1 MAALDAAAMG
11 GLKADQ
17 MAALDA
23 AAMGGLGADQL
34 GGLAPTAMGGFDQTK
49 INALDVAAIAG
60 FKSDQMAA
68 LPPTAMRGFGL
79 DQMKGLAPTAM
90 AGLGADQMGAID
102 PLAIAGLDINQM
114 KALDPTAMGG
124 LGADQMA
131 ALDATAMG
139 GLGKDQMAALDPLAM
154 AGMKGDQMAALDPLA
169 MAGLAQDQMAALD
182 PLAMAGM
189 KVDQMAALDPLAMK
203 GFAQDQ
209 MAALD
214 ANAVAGL
221 KQDQVANL
229 TKDAVGGLGADAF
242 AQLPDDALKGLS
254 KDNLGGL
261 DTGVVNTFD
270 DATIAKLDPASVKSL
285 AGDDFSKLMTNVD
298 PTKVTAAA
306 VADLLPTGW
315 DLDATTGKLT
325 PPPGAKLQLKAID
338 KVASTNINDTDLP
351 PLPDLSKDLA
361 LGGGADTGGGGV
373 LAGLDSALDAA
384 VGAGAF
390 KFEQRTDGILNL
402 KTPGAADGDA
412 PAAAF
417 IPDTSKMTQAPA
429 GTPAGVSQ
437 LASGAF
443 VVTTPDGMSIP
454 LNPALANPDAVKD
467 LLPADSK
474 ITIGASGAASISD
487 LGDGD
492 STPITG
498 IPTPILVESDKAA
511 GTYRS
516 GTGPDAKIEI
526 VDASGKAQVLTP
538 AFKGKEELETA
549 LDGFGA
555 TNVQAKTDGSIDL
568 SFGGADITLK
578 PYFQVEKDKLKPD
591 GSKFPNG
598 VSIVGDKFY
607 MTTKDGTQELAAVTK
622 PAAATAAAT
631 GT

>member
-1 MAALDAAAMG
+1 
-11 GLKADQ
+11 
-17 MAALDA
+17 
-23 AAMGGLGADQL
+23 
-34 GGLAPTAMGGFDQTK
+34 
-49 INALDVAAIAG
+49 
-60 FKSDQMAA
+60 
-68 LPPTAMRGFGL
+68 
-79 DQMKGLAPTAM
+79 M

-131 ALDATAMG
+131 ALDAAAMG

-154 AGMKGDQMAALDPLA
+154 AGMKVDQMAALDPLA

-315 DLDATTGKLT
+315 GLDATTGKLT
-325 PPPGAKLQLKAID
+325 PPPGAKLQLKVID

-361 LGGGADTGGGGV
+361 LGGADTGGGGV
-373 LAGLDSALDAA
+373 LAGLDKALDAA

-437 LASGAF
+437 LPSGAF

-498 IPTPILVESDKAA
+498 IPSPILVASDKAA

-526 VDASGKAQVLTP
+526 VDADGKAQVLTP
-538 AFKGKEELETA
+538 AFKGKVALETA

-555 TNVQAKTDGSIDL
+555 TNVQANTNGSIDL

-578 PYFQVEKDKLKPD
+578 PYFQVEKDKAKPD
-591 GSKFPNG
+591 GSKFPLG
-598 VSIVGDKFY
+598 ISIVGDKFY

>member
-1 MAALDAAAMG
+1 
-11 GLKADQ
+11 
-17 MAALDA
+17 
-23 AAMGGLGADQL
+23 
-34 GGLAPTAMGGFDQTK
+34 
-49 INALDVAAIAG
+49 
-60 FKSDQMAA
+60 
-68 LPPTAMRGFGL
+68 
-79 DQMKGLAPTAM
+79 
-90 AGLGADQMGAID
+90 
-102 PLAIAGLDINQM
+102 
-114 KALDPTAMGG
+114 MGG

-131 ALDATAMG
+131 ALDAAAMG

-154 AGMKGDQMAALDPLA
+154 AGMKVDQMAALDPLA

-214 ANAVAGL
+214 ADAVAGL

-242 AQLPDDALKGLS
+242 AKLPDDALKGLS

-373 LAGLDSALDAA
+373 LAGLDKALDAA

-437 LASGAF
+437 LPSGAF

-498 IPTPILVESDKAA
+498 IPSPILVASDKAA

-526 VDASGKAQVLTP
+526 VDADGKAQVLTP
-538 AFKGKEELETA
+538 AFKGKEALETA

-555 TNVQAKTDGSIDL
+555 TNVQANTNGSIDL

-578 PYFQVEKDKLKPD
+578 PYFQVEKDKAKPD
-591 GSKFPNG
+591 GSKFPLG

-607 MTTKDGTQELAAVTK
+607 MTTTDGTQELAAVPK

>member
-1 MAALDAAAMG
+1 
-11 GLKADQ
+11 
-17 MAALDA
+17 
-23 AAMGGLGADQL
+23 
-34 GGLAPTAMGGFDQTK
+34 
-49 INALDVAAIAG
+49 
-60 FKSDQMAA
+60 
-68 LPPTAMRGFGL
+68 
-79 DQMKGLAPTAM
+79 
-90 AGLGADQMGAID
+90 
-102 PLAIAGLDINQM
+102 
-114 KALDPTAMGG
+114 
-124 LGADQMA
+124 
-131 ALDATAMG
+131 MG

-498 IPTPILVESDKAA
+498 IPSPILVESDKAA

-622 PAAATAAAT
+622 PAAATTAAT